1 MKRKLVEKMTSEGTA
16 LPAALK
22 VAELSSSSYYYKPK
36 GTRKPKGFDKEL
48 VEAIHEVRQGRNEVY
63 GYRKITRE
71 LRARGMTING
81 KKVLRHLRILGLTQP
96 RKIKGIGWTRLDVIK
111 PEEQN
116 TYWEADFTYVW
127 TGAGNA
133 YLCAVIDGWDRD
145 IVGDVFSDRCRAV
158 EASEALEKAVITR
171 FGGRV
176 PEGHRL
182 TLRVDRGSQFRAHR
196 FRETARLLNVGLEYA
211 GIKCPEDK
219 PYIESFNSNY
229 KTEEIYR
236 NEYRDFEETKE
247 NWESYREWYRKE
259 RLHQSLDY
267 MSPVKYAQRAQKSML
282 LVA

>member
-1 MKRKLVEKMTSEGTA
+1 MKRKLIKKMTAEGTP

-22 VAELSSSSYYYKPK
+22 TAELSSSSYYYRPK
-36 GTRKPKGFDKEL
+36 GTRKPKALDMEL
-48 VEAIHEVRQGRNEVY
+48 VAAINTVRQGHAEVY
-63 GYRKITRE
+63 GYRKITQT
-71 LRARGMTING
+71 LKSQGMTVNA

-96 RKIKGIGWTRLDVIK
+96 RKVKGIRWTRLDIIK
-111 PEEQN
+111 PGAPDS
-116 TYWEADFTYVW
+116 YWESDFTYVW
-127 TGAGNA
+127 TGEGNA
-133 YLCAVIDGWDRD
+133 YLCAVIDGWGRD

-158 EASEALEKAVITR
+158 EAAEALEKAVIRR

-176 PEGHRL
+176 PEGHQL

-196 FRETARLLNVGLEYA
+196 FHETARLLNVRLEYA

-219 PYIESFNSNY
+219 AYIESFNSSY

-236 NEYRDFEETKE
+236 NEYRNFQEAKTGWE
-247 NWESYREWYRKE
+247 NYREWYRND

-267 MSPVKYAQRAQKSML
+267 MSPVQYAQRVQKPIL